1 VVCQMF
7 WMIAKTCGLARGS
20 VMGFLQGSRW
30 GSYRVLDGC
39 YGLARVFWELLCGF
53 SDVLNDYQDLSS

>member
-1 VVCQMF
+1 MF

-30 GSYRVLDGC
+30 
-39 YGLARVFWELLCGF
+39 LLWTC
-53 SDVLNDYQDLSS
+53 